1 MLPWYRAVSLHRE
14 RVCPGWL
21 CYLRP
26 TGLYSVIFP
35 QLMREWAAHSVIGG
49 AVRAGSKP
57 LPTVRPAVPYP
68 RDERPISPPI
78 LPWKATRKIQQI
90 CHHFRLSEVVAH
102 AATRLY
108 TLALEH
114 KFTRGRRSMHVVA
127 VCVYVACRQKET
139 RNYMLIDFSDLLQVR
154 ACFNLLEMGFTWLA

>member
-1 MLPWYRAVSLHRE
+1 MLAWADPLVTGEAA
-14 RVCPGWL
+14 RVENKRSRMVRFPA
-21 CYLRP
+21 LRFP
-26 TGLYSVIFP
+26 LSFSSSLYS
-35 QLMREWAAHSVIGG
+35 S
-49 AVRAGSKP
+49 
-57 LPTVRPAVPYP
+57 
-68 RDERPISPPI
+68 
-78 LPWKATRKIQQI
+78 ATRKIQQI
-90 CHHFRLSEVVAH
+90 CQHFRLSDVVSL

-154 ACFNLLEMGFTWLA
+154 DDSF

>member
-1 MLPWYRAVSLHRE
+1 MSIY
-14 RVCPGWL
+14 
-21 CYLRP
+21 
-26 TGLYSVIFP
+26 
-35 QLMREWAAHSVIGG
+35 AAHARMGG
-49 AVRAGSKP
+49 PFGNRGSSESREQTIANGAFYK
-57 LPTVRPAVPYP
+57 LCWLRCST
-68 RDERPISPPI
+68 DI
-78 LPWKATRKIQQI
+78 LQATRKIEQI
-90 CHHFRLSEVVAH
+90 CQHFRLSDVVSL

-154 ACFNLLEMGFTWLA
+154 